1 MLNRPDVTLQAA
13 PGHDL
18 AASSWQVESRRPSPD
33 LSHPLQQR
41 SPILLWLFRLYL
53 QFLFWRRFDAVRVVP
68 ATIPP
73 THAGRPLIV
82 YCNHPSWWDP
92 ALLLL
97 ALPRLLPRRLGFGPM
112 DAVELERYA
121 VLRRMGLFGVVP
133 GSARS
138 AAAFLRTARIG
149 LARPE
154 ACLVITAEGAFT
166 DARARPIRL
175 RAGLAHLARR
185 SPEAVVLPLAMEYTF
200 WNESKPEALLRF
212 GAPVCLPPE
221 ASVADWQ
228 RALEDSLTTTMDE
241 LASASM
247 SRDGNAFVQLFSGT
261 AGAGSLYDTWR
272 RLRAAL
278 AGQTFSAR
286 HEPRRR

>member
-1 MLNRPDVTLQAA
+1 MLNRPDLTLQAA

-18 AASSWQVESRRPSPD
+18 AASARQMESRPPSPD
-33 LSHPLQQR
+33 FSHPLQRR

-53 QFLFWRRFDAVRVVP
+53 QFLFWRRFDAVRVAP

-73 THAGRPLIV
+73 LYAGRPLIV

-121 VLRRMGLFGVVP
+121 VLRRMGLFGIVP
-133 GSARS
+133 GSARG
-138 AAAFLRTARIG
+138 AADFLRVARIG
-149 LARPE
+149 LARPD

-166 DARARPIRL
+166 DARARPVRL

-200 WNESKPEALLRF
+200 WNESKPEVLLRF

-221 ASVADWQ
+221 ASVAEWQ
-228 RALEDSLTTTMDE
+228 RALEDSLTTTMDQ

-247 SRDGNAFVQLFSGT
+247 SRDGNASVQLFSGT
-261 AGAGSLYDTWR
+261 AGAGR
-272 RLRAAL
+272 RYAPRRRRRAAR
-278 AGQTFSAR
+278 AGPAISAR
-286 HEPRRR
+286 HEPRR